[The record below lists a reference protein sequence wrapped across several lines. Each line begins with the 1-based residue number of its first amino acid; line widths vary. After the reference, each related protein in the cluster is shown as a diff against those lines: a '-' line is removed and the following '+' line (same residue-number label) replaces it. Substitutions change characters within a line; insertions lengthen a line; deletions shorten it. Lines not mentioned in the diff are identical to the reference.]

1 MVKKITA
8 ILPQKRNPNRVNVHL
23 DGEFAFGLARITAAW
38 LAVGQDLDQ
47 GKIDRLLAEDAG
59 EEAYQRALR
68 FLSYRARSQKEV
80 IDNLKK
86 NEIPEAVID
95 ETVARLKANGLI
107 DDAGFARTWLENR
120 SEFRPRGAYALRTE
134 LRQKGIGDGFIEAA
148 LGGIDETALAFKAGR
163 AKAAK
168 LQAAGEQD
176 FKRKLYGFLSRRG
189 FNFEVIAEVVNE
201 IWLER
206 QRAGR

>member
-1 MVKKITA
+1 MGKKITA
-8 ILPQKRNPNRVNVHL
+8 IQPQKRNPNRVNIHL

-38 LAVGQDLDQ
+38 LSVGQDLDQ
-47 GKIDRLLAEDAG
+47 SKIDRLLAEDAR

-68 FLSYRARSQKEV
+68 FLSYRPRSEKEV
-80 IDNLKK
+80 VDNLKK

-95 ETVARLKANGLI
+95 ETLARLRDHGLV
-107 DDAGFARTWLENR
+107 DDAGFARIWLENR
-120 SEFRPRGAYALRTE
+120 SEFRPRGSYALRTE
-134 LRQKGIGDGFIEAA
+134 LRQKGIGDRYIEAA
-148 LGGIDETALAFKAGR
+148 LGGIDETSLAFKAGR

-168 LQAAGEQD
+168 LQSGDQQE

-189 FNFEVIAEVVNE
+189 FNFEIISEVVNE